1 MDSKWWEPGGSLLEK
16 EVIHKQEEETRIIY
30 ALMDHS
36 ETSAKIQI
44 QFNIEIHRKFYRC
57 GYKQRFV
64 CMHIFPC
71 SVSSDGL
78 RETTPQ

>member
-1 MDSKWWEPGGSLLEK
+1 MDSEWWEPGGSLLEK
-16 EVIHKQEEETRIIY
+16 EVIHKQEEETRITY

-36 ETSAKIQI
+36 ETSARIQI

-64 CMHIFPC
+64 CMHIFLC
-71 SVSSDGL
+71 SVS
-78 RETTPQ
+78 